1 MRDHQRARV
10 IQVALQ
16 FRETF
21 VEFRLRHE
29 VFSENSIFHVL
40 KKIAQNVALI
50 VAWRVDM
57 NNRVNLNVDETGG
70 AEHLVRLPSHEQIN
84 PVVPRV
90 CFENFRQSVPGR
102 RRRIAEERSPVS
114 LMAGDYASG
123 PGQVDHLL
131 NHALRFGYIDQNK
144 AGVNHIKRSSWQTG
158 CFGVCLPHLDIP
170 QVIFGD
176 ELPS

>member
-40 KKIAQNVALI
+40 KKIAQNVAPI

-57 NNRVNLNVDETGG
+57 DNCVNLNVDETGG
-70 AEHLVRLPSHEQIN
+70 AEHLVRLSSHEQIN
-84 PVVPRV
+84 PVLPGV
-90 CFENFRQSVPGR
+90 CFENFRQSVLGT

-131 NHALRFGYIDQNK
+131 HHALRVGHIYEDK
-144 AGVNHIKRSSWQTG
+144 SGVDHIK
-158 CFGVCLPHLDIP
+158 
-170 QVIFGD
+170 
-176 ELPS
+176 